1 MSTFEIFELTFI
13 AIEFIRILVEI
24 CLQIYQIKSSKKTEQ
39 NILNKI
45 K

>member
-1 MSTFEIFELTFI
+1 MSTFEIFEITFI
-13 AIEFIRILVEI
+13 AIEFISILVEI
-24 CLQIYQIKSSKKTEQ
+24 GLQIYQIKYFKKTEQ